1 MVGDLRAWT
10 RNRSGHAPARGSRNT
25 GMLDAGRKSAAHD
38 PTRTDSGGERRGG
51 CRRPCS
57 GNGRSHCSVRRSSGG
72 PVSPHT
78 DRVAVEV
85 GDIPAAAAARP
96 APGPG
101 SPDASDPAQRS
112 GRCGKTLL
120 AADWAAG
127 LRQPVAWLTA
137 EEGDGRP
144 GVFWAYLVQA
154 LRACG
159 VPACG
164 AIGLPSEAAR
174 VDHKLLATLAA
185 ELNERDQPVVVVLD
199 EYDRV
204 TAPRR
209 RSSWNSS
216 CTTPAPACAW
226 SSSAGRNPCCRCIA
240 TGQPAS

>member
-1 MVGDLRAWT
+1 
-10 RNRSGHAPARGSRNT
+10 
-25 GMLDAGRKSAAHD
+25 MLDEKALPMTRLGRTVVVSAVADADDRAQGTAGPTALCVDPLGDPFLRTRIALPSRSA
-38 PTRTDSGGERRGG
+38 TYLRRQ
-51 CRRPCS
+51 RLVRHLDQALQTPLTLL
-57 GNGRSHCSVRRSSGG
+57 NG
-72 PVSPHT
+72 
-78 DRVAVEV
+78 
-85 GDIPAAAAARP
+85 AAGA
-96 APGPG
+96 
-101 SPDASDPAQRS
+101 
-112 GRCGKTLL
+112 GKTLL